1 MGYGLMTARQGGT
14 AIVARNKR
22 GAETKA
28 LILESAARKFADQPY
43 DTVSMDDLAKDI
55 GVTKS
60 LLFYYFPSKRDL
72 YLAII
77 EQFANAMS
85 DVIRIES
92 DIPPR
97 HMLAHLLDVYLDFA
111 EQSEAAYRTLMSGGL
126 GNDPVAAEFVRTH
139 RARFRAHL
147 VDIVTPDG
155 VETPLLRTALEGFL
169 SFMEG
174 ATLDWLGQR
183 TFERSQLHA
192 LITAASATMTDAVLA
207 VDPSARLRR
216 INAG

>member
-1 MGYGLMTARQGGT
+1 MTGRGGNAT
-14 AIVARNKR
+14 VARNRR
-22 GAETKA
+22 GAETRA
-28 LILESAARKFADQPY
+28 LILETAARRFADQPY
-43 DTVSMDDLAKDI
+43 DAVSMDDLAKDV
-55 GVTKS
+55 GVTKG

-92 DIPPR
+92 STPPR

-111 EQSEAAYRTLMSGGL
+111 EHSEAAYRTLMSGGL
-126 GNDPVAAEFVRTH
+126 GNDPVAAEFVRIH

-147 VDIVTPDG
+147 VALVTPDG

-174 ATLDWLGQR
+174 ATLDWLDQR
-183 TFERSQLHA
+183 TYDRSQLHA
-192 LITAASATMTDAVLA
+192 LITAASATMTDAVVA
-207 VDPSARLRR
+207 VDPSAPLRR
-216 INAG
+216 INAE